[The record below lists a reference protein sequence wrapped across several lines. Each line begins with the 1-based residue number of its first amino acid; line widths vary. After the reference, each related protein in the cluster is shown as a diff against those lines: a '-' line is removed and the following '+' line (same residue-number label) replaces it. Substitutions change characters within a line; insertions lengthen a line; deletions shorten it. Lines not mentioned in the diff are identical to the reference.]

1 MRIFLSRPDITDREI
16 QAVTDV
22 LKSNNLSLGPKLGE
36 FEQAFAEYIG
46 RKRAVAVN
54 SGTSGLYL
62 CMLALGIGPG
72 DEVITTPFTFIS
84 TSNVA
89 LMVGA
94 KPVFAD
100 IDPVTLNVDPD
111 QIEKKITKK
120 TKAIIPIEAFGSTA
134 DFDKYRRIADK
145 HKLAFVE
152 DSCEALGSVLKWQ
165 KSRHFRRYLHLC
177 VLSQ

>member
-1 MRIFLSRPDITDREI
+1 LVQI
-16 QAVTDV
+16 
-22 LKSNNLSLGPKLGE
+22 GE
-36 FEQAFAEYIG
+36 FGQAFAEYIG

-62 CMLALGIGPG
+62 CLLALGIGPG

-100 IDPVTLNVDPD
+100 IDPVTLNVDPA
-111 QIEKKITKK
+111 QIEEEDYKK
-120 TKAIIPIEAFGSTA
+120 TRRLFLSRPLAVPPI
-134 DFDKYRRIADK
+134 R
-145 HKLAFVE
+145 
-152 DSCEALGSVLKWQ
+152 
-165 KSRHFRRYLHLC
+165 
-177 VLSQ
+177 

>member
-1 MRIFLSRPDITDREI
+1 MRVFLSRPDITDREI

-36 FEQAFAEYIG
+36 FEQAFAQYIG

-100 IDPVTLNVDPD
+100 IDPVTLNVDPA
-111 QIEKKITKK
+111 QI
-120 TKAIIPIEAFGSTA
+120 
-134 DFDKYRRIADK
+134 
-145 HKLAFVE
+145 
-152 DSCEALGSVLKWQ
+152 
-165 KSRHFRRYLHLC
+165 
-177 VLSQ
+177 